1 MKESSDSDRNV
12 TATTAKGFT
21 NPFTTNSPQH
31 LERLCPFCESSSIV
45 EKTSLSGSMP
55 NYNASI
61 LTDSVLARAS
71 PHAKSPMLSS
81 PILSSSNRT
90 PVTPRK
96 AEKEFVIQIVRSHE
110 EKEEEEVLKTPTPPM
125 LSTSHEK
132 RQETPPLNDDMEV
145 TEVTQVKTSVNND
158 SDPLEVIIPVVVPA
172 PEEVTSEAPCEEPVE
187 VKYDEIPEISFETSI
202 GSLPN
207 QSFRDHETSFNK
219 LTHNR
224 SRSMDLHTKR
234 ESSYRALYSRHL
246 HPDETETSYT
256 ASLMEYA
263 THKKLLK
270 SSEASLESSL
280 SISGAATQSDSLVP
294 GKSYTHSS
302 SDSRSVTP
310 TGIPYSLDD
319 PLYIHNSFKL
329 YLELKVFQDDEEF
342 KLLLRVSE
350 DWLFSGF
357 ETLFVLFYYV
367 VFCNHIWTIS
377 RICLSFT
384 GH

>member
-1 MKESSDSDRNV
+1 MECHSIIDSKQVVIKESSDSDRNV

-21 NPFTTNSPQH
+21 NPFTTNSPQY

-71 PHAKSPMLSS
+71 PHSKSPMLSS

-110 EKEEEEVLKTPTPPM
+110 EKEEEEALKIPTPPM
-125 LSTSHEK
+125 LDDSGTSHEK
-132 RQETPPLNDDMEV
+132 CQEIPPFNDDMEV
-145 TEVTQVKTSVNND
+145 TEVTQVKKLVNND
-158 SDPLEVIIPVVVPA
+158 SDSLEVIIPVVVPA
-172 PEEVTSEAPCEEPVE
+172 PEEVTSEAPCEESVE
-187 VKYDEIPEISFETSI
+187 VKCDEIPEISFETTI

-207 QSFRDHETSFNK
+207 QTFKDHETSFNK

-224 SRSMDLHTKR
+224 SRSMDLHTKC
-234 ESSYRALYSRHL
+234 ESSQRALYSRHL

-270 SSEASLESSL
+270 SSEASLDSSL
-280 SISGAATQSDSLVP
+280 SISGAATQSDCLVP

-310 TGIPYSLDD
+310 TGTPYSLDD

-342 KLLLRVSE
+342 KLLLRVSK
-350 DWLFSGF
+350 
-357 ETLFVLFYYV
+357 
-367 VFCNHIWTIS
+367 N
-377 RICLSFT
+377 
-384 GH
+384 